1 MLTCLN
7 VLSLKR
13 EHVDYFT
20 VLKMSSPLD
29 VIEEFL
35 YLLIVATILI
45 YWVTYEPFSD
55 LSFKLCI
62 LQSEK
67 DGFYHFVV

>member
-1 MLTCLN
+1 
-7 VLSLKR
+7 
-13 EHVDYFT
+13 
-20 VLKMSSPLD
+20 MSRTLD
-29 VIEEFL
+29 VIGEFW
-35 YLLIVATILI
+35 YHFIVATILI

>member
-1 MLTCLN
+1 MSRPLN
-7 VLSLKR
+7 V
-13 EHVDYFT
+13 
-20 VLKMSSPLD
+20 
-29 VIEEFL
+29 IGEFG

-67 DGFYHFVV
+67 DGFYHFEV

>member
-1 MLTCLN
+1 
-7 VLSLKR
+7 
-13 EHVDYFT
+13 
-20 VLKMSSPLD
+20 MSRLLD
-29 VIEEFL
+29 VIGEFW

-45 YWVTYEPFSD
+45 YWVTYETFSD

-67 DGFYHFVV
+67 DGFHHFVV

>member
-45 YWVTYEPFSD
+45 YLVTYEPFSD

-62 LQSEK
+62 LLS
-67 DGFYHFVV
+67 